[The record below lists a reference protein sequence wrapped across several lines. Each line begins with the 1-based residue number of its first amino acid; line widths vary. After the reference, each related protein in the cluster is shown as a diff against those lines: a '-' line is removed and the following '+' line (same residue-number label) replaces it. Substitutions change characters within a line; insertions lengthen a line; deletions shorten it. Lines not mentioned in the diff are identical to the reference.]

1 MRRRHTLLGLGG
13 AALASLAGRPHAGP
27 AFAQAAFPSQPMKI
41 VVPYP
46 PGGLTDVAARL
57 IGEHLQGTL
66 GQPVVIENKAGAGTQ
81 LGASMVAKSPAD
93 GHTLLLAT
101 VTTLC
106 IAPALYAKPMIAV
119 SDFAGIALLGNVTLI
134 LVARPDLPATGV
146 RELLAMLRAKPGGYS
161 FGSPGIGS
169 AHHLLAELVM
179 SREQVKALHVPYPG
193 SVKAVADLMEGRFDF
208 MFVDGTVALP
218 QIAARKLKPLAV
230 TGPGRWP
237 MQPNIPALAEFY
249 PGLAQQPWLSIA
261 GPAGMPESVRE
272 KLNGEINRALAQPAI
287 YDRLRQVG
295 LNAAPS
301 TLGAFEDFIRRD
313 AVSWAEM
320 VRISGA
326 KAE

>member
-1 MRRRHTLLGLGG
+1 MNRRHTLFGLGG
-13 AALASLAGRPHAGP
+13 AALAGHLLIRPAQ
-27 AFAQAAFPSQPMKI
+27 AQAAFPSQPMKI

-57 IGEHLQGTL
+57 IGEHLQGVL
-66 GQPVVIENKAGAGTQ
+66 GQPVLIENKAGAGTQ
-81 LGASMVAKSPAD
+81 LGAAMVAKAPAD

-134 LVARPDLPATGV
+134 LVGRPDLPAAGV
-146 RELLAMLRAKPGGYS
+146 KELMAMLRAKPGGMSY
-161 FGSPGIGS
+161 GSPGIGT

-179 SREQVKALHVPYPG
+179 SREQVKAVHVPYPG

-218 QIAARKLKPLAV
+218 QIAAGKLKPLAV

-237 MQPNIPALAEFY
+237 VQANIPALAESY

-261 GPAGMPESVRE
+261 GPTGMPAAVRGR
-272 KLNGEINRALAQPAI
+272 LNGEINRALAEPII
-287 YDRLRQVG
+287 YERLRQVG
-295 LNAAPS
+295 LDAAPL
-301 TLGAFEDFIRRD
+301 TLGAFEDFIRSD
-313 AVSWAEM
+313 AGKWAEM